1 MTQLDLMSYTPVIDR
16 DVKPAARPSIEER
29 FRAFHAANPHVLE
42 ELLKLARAHLNAG
55 ATYIS
60 SKALYEACRVTL
72 RTHHGD
78 DYKLNNDY
86 TLTVERNVCAVLVA
100 WVDGENHSPSN
111 PLRR

>member
-86 TLTVERNVCAVLVA
+86 TPYYSDLMAEREPRLKGVFRTRQ
-100 WVDGENHSPSN
+100 
-111 PLRR
+111 RRAK